1 MRTLLK
7 CLRTQLMV
15 LSLISLSLFV
25 LAQPT
30 WAGTACNPVEPDAK
44 KVMMSFELAHQV
56 NTFLESSNAQLA
68 IVARA
73 GQNLDEYH
81 LRYSHLGIIR
91 KLENG
96 QWRIQHVLNQCGTAK
111 SGVYE
116 EGLANFFMDD
126 PFRFEALL
134 LIPNPAVQAKLLK
147 QLDSANSLKLH
158 EANYNM
164 LAFPFSTDYQNS
176 NQWALEVM
184 AAALAQESDITARP
198 QAQAWLKWMDY
209 QASTIELSAF
219 TRLGARM
226 FRANVSFDDHPFGRR
241 MAGKIDTVTVES
253 IEAFLRK
260 RDGQLQRNVLSLQS
274 N

>member
-1 MRTLLK
+1 MHALLK
-7 CLRTQLMV
+7 CLRTQLIV
-15 LSLISLSLFV
+15 LSWVV

-30 WAGTACNPVEPDAK
+30 WAGTACNPSEPEAK
-44 KVMMSFELAHQV
+44 KIMMGFELAHQV
-56 NTFLESSNAQLA
+56 HRYLESSNAQLA
-68 IVARA
+68 ILARA

-126 PFRFEALL
+126 PYRFEALL
-134 LIPNPAVQAKLLK
+134 LIPNPVIQAKLL
-147 QLDSANSLKLH
+147 QQIDNTNSLNMH
-158 EANYNM
+158 QANYNM

-176 NQWALEVM
+176 NQWALEVL
-184 AAALAQESDITARP
+184 AAALAQDSEITART

-209 QASTIELSAF
+209 QASTLELSAF

-260 RDGQLQRNVLSLQS
+260 RDTQLQRKVLSLET